1 MYCDHPCHTWGL
13 IVPHVSISLHIMVQ
27 SSLLGSITPLVT
39 VPAVGLHGVIDLFW
53 ETTPAEVAD
62 RCIFW
67 CRFYQITHIYTNA
80 SFEKQLCHIKILHS
94 LICALLSI
102 WLVQLTPRSQKCTIT
117 SAFPNN
123 HVYITISISFWID
136 WVWYYCIEI
145 PNCIL

>member
-67 CRFYQITHIYTNA
+67 CRFLPNYTYLYKCVFWEA
-80 SFEKQLCHIKILHS
+80 ALSHKDFTQLDLRP
-94 LICALLSI
+94 LINMTGSTNSKESE
-102 WLVQLTPRSQKCTIT
+102 VHHH

-136 WVWYYCIEI
+136 WVM
-145 PNCIL
+145 ILLHWNT